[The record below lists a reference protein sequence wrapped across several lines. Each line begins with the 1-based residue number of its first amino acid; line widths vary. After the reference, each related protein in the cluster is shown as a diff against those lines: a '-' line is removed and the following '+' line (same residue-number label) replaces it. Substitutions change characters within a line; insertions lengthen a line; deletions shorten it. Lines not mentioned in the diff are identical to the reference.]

1 MRRGAR
7 SGQRAVS
14 LGAHDVGV
22 HLCAEPDMSIFPT
35 TDLVSD
41 VARAANP
48 QKLQG
53 AMQRLVK
60 ITQGP
65 NASQTSFAAA
75 MRDAESALGPAK
87 SLSGVARGVA
97 LASAAPSPPAPR
109 AISSPSEAAQKFEAF
124 ILQSFV
130 ESVLPKLGGAAYGH
144 GTAGGVWRSMM
155 AEQLGAH
162 LAKAGGVGIRKMI
175 DANWVR
181 THKVADPAPNPSSHV
196 GRA

>member
-1 MRRGAR
+1 
-7 SGQRAVS
+7 
-14 LGAHDVGV
+14 
-22 HLCAEPDMSIFPT
+22 MSIFPT

-48 QKLQG
+48 QKLQS

-75 MRDAESALGPAK
+75 MRDAESALGPSK
-87 SLSGVARGVA
+87 SPSSGAQGVA
-97 LASAAPSPPAPR
+97 LASAAPSPPALR
-109 AISSPSEAAQKFEAF
+109 AISSHSEAAQKFEAF

-130 ESVLPKLGGAAYGH
+130 ESVLPKQGGAAYGH

-175 DANWVR
+175 DANWAR
-181 THKVADPAPNPSSHV
+181 THKVADPAPIPSPRV